1 MRLTT
6 RGRYAVTATLDLFI
20 FSNASSGKEDPV
32 SLSVIAENQN
42 ISLSY
47 LEQLFTK
54 LRKANL
60 VKGQRG
66 PGGGYVLARSADQI
80 SIAQIITAVDE
91 RMDVT
96 QCGGMRNCMGG
107 KPCSTHGLWSK
118 LSEKLFEFLDSIS
131 VKELSEWPS
140 VQNVINEVDGL
151 ACDNQKT
158 SVKVNLDSLFSGG
171 NQ

>member
-6 RGRYAVTATLDLFI
+6 RGRYAVTATLDLYI
-20 FSNASSGKEDPV
+20 FSQLKNGEEEPV

-54 LRKANL
+54 LRQAKL

-66 PGGGYVLARSADQI
+66 PGGGYLLSRPAEEI

-118 LSEKLFEFLDSIS
+118 LSDKLFQFLDSIS
-131 VKELSEWPS
+131 IAELSSWPS
-140 VQNVINEVDGL
+140 VQNVINDIDGL
-151 ACDNQKT
+151 TCEEQTKT
-158 SVKVNLDSLFSGG
+158 KSVKVGLDKLL
-171 NQ
+171 